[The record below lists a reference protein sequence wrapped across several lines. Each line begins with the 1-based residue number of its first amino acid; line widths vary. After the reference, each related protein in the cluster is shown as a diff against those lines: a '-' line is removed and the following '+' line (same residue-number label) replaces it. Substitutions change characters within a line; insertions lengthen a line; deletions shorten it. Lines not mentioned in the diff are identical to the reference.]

1 MNEGPSLKI
10 SIYCDCLQFLI
21 SPAAHQ
27 TIPGGPGP
35 VSRVAGGRCPW
46 LHLIPVSTLSVTAEP
61 SLSPARVRG
70 HLWGGFNAV
79 TRCQ

>member
-27 TIPGGPGP
+27 TIPGVPGP
-35 VSRVAGGRCPW
+35 VRRWRV
-46 LHLIPVSTLSVTAEP
+46 SVAP
-61 SLSPARVRG
+61 SDPSIDIE
-70 HLWGGFNAV
+70 
-79 TRCQ
+79 CDC